1 MMKHINDIEMQQ
13 YIAGKLSTSG
23 KEKVRMHLVK
33 CQECSQRW
41 KKAVDLWDV
50 LGQWDIDTIGH
61 NVADRV
67 IALAEKENLNKTKND
82 NILKLWKEYLPA
94 VLRVAASIIIAIGI
108 GYKLGRYSVTGFNP
122 KAAVSTGS
130 PEYLSALSL
139 EWSSELA
146 WFVLEKQSNGSQQ
159 Q

>member
-23 KEKVRMHLVK
+23 KEKVQMHLMK
-33 CQECSQRW
+33 CRECSQRW
-41 KKAVDLWDV
+41 RKAVDLWDV

-67 IALAEKENLNKTKND
+67 IALAEKENRNKTKND

-94 VLRVAASIIIAIGI
+94 VLRVAASIIIAMGV
-108 GYKLGRYSVTGFNP
+108 GYKLGRYSVTGFTP

-139 EWSSELA
+139 EWSSELT
-146 WFVLEKQSNGSQQ
+146 WFVLDNQSNGSQQ